1 MRAFCVKCRET
12 RECEDD
18 KTRQFINRR
27 QVPMLQGPCNVCGKL
42 MNTFLKRD
50 PNAPSVPRRK
60 KHSGVNPFGAA
71 NMSCHAKARAA
82 AARLKSQKKEADT
95 TGVLPPPPP
104 PLETHLA
111 HSPAHPQSQSPEEQE
126 APHPPLPPHPESGLC
141 SPPAPDCIA
150 RSTTVFH

>member
-82 AARLKSQKKEADT
+82 VARLKAQRANDGIT
-95 TGVLPPPPP
+95 APIPPPPP
-104 PLETHLA
+104 ETHLP

-126 APHPPLPPHPESGLC
+126 ALHPPQPPHPESGLC
-141 SPPAPDCIA
+141 SPPVPDCIA
-150 RSTTVFH
+150 QSMTVFH